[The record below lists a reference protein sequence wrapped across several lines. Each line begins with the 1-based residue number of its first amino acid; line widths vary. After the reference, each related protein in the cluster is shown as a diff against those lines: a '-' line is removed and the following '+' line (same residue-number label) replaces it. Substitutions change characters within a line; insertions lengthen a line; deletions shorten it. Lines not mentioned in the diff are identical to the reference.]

1 MREKG
6 EGGSDSGLEGGAGW
20 SERRRPGL
28 PRGMLT
34 GAWPP
39 HGVRALAR
47 SGIGAAN
54 GQDAALKQ
62 AGPAY
67 AARPEGR

>member
-1 MREKG
+1 M
-6 EGGSDSGLEGGAGW
+6 
-20 SERRRPGL
+20 PVV
-28 PRGMLT
+28 PRGVLV

-39 HGVRALAR
+39 RGVRALAR